1 MSRTAVIRRI
11 AGKELAD
18 HFREARHRWLF
29 GISVLLTLC
38 AILFGVIQISRLTA
52 DRNAATVMDAQIW
65 TSQGAK
71 NPHSAAHFGQYAFK
85 PWSPLVLA
93 DPGVSFYKGTAIW
106 VEAHKQNPDSFS
118 PARDRGAAGRNATL
132 SLAFVLQKMMP
143 LVIILLAFS
152 SFTKERERGTLRQLL
167 SLGVSPVDLFVGKAI
182 GFLIMLA
189 VLMVPTIL
197 GTAAALWIFRSSTE
211 FPVSDLLGR
220 TSWLAAVYALY
231 LFGWLALT
239 MAVSARSKSSGAALT
254 VLLAFWIVNSFAAP
268 RIMSDLVKK
277 RPELPT
283 ALEFQQAVAE
293 QKKKDFGHSTDQPA
307 YAAFLASVLKT
318 YGVDSVAQLPVNLRG
333 LALRKSDEVGY
344 KIYDELFSDL
354 NEKIY
359 QQDLRRSYLGLFFP
373 SLAIEHLSMGFSG
386 SDNRAHFHFISEV
399 EKHRRTI
406 QTMASEDLIYN
417 AKYGDESYTA
427 SPEMWEK
434 MPTFTYHSALVNS
447 IVSSQ
452 MPILLVLAGWTILA
466 SLFSVVS
473 IRVIK
478 PL

>member
-1 MSRTAVIRRI
+1 MSRPAVIGRI
-11 AGKELAD
+11 VSKELAD
-18 HFREARHRWLF
+18 HFREERHRWLI
-29 GISVLLTLC
+29 GVSVLLTLC

-52 DRNAATVMDAQIW
+52 DRNTATAMDAQIW
-65 TSQGAK
+65 ASQGAK

-106 VEAHKQNPDSFS
+106 VEAHKQNPDTFS

-132 SLAFVLQKMMP
+132 SLAFVLQKMLP

-152 SFTKERERGTLRQLL
+152 TFTKERERGTLRQLL
-167 SLGVSPVDLFVGKAI
+167 SLGVAPVDLFIGKAL

-189 VLMVPTIL
+189 ALLLPTIL
-197 GTAAALWIFRSSTE
+197 ATAAALWIFRASPE
-211 FPVSDLLGR
+211 FPLADLLSR
-220 TSWLAAVYALY
+220 TGWLAVVYALY
-231 LFGWLALT
+231 LLGWLALT
-239 MAVSARSKSSGAALT
+239 MAVSARSKTSGTALT
-254 VLLAFWIVNSFAAP
+254 VLIAFWIVNSFAAP
-268 RIMSDLVKK
+268 RIMSDLVKN

-283 ALEFQQAVAE
+283 ALEFQQAVAD
-293 QKKKDFGHSTDQPA
+293 QKKKDFGHSTDHPA
-307 YAAFLASVLKT
+307 YAAFVASVLKT
-318 YGVDSVAQLPVNLRG
+318 YGVDAVAKLPVNLRG

-344 KIYDELFSDL
+344 KIYDALFSEL

-359 QQDLRRSYLGLFFP
+359 QQDLRRSYPGILFP
-373 SLAIEHLSMGFSG
+373 ALAIEHLSMGFAG

-399 EKHRRTI
+399 EKHRRVI
-406 QTMASEDLIYN
+406 QTMASEDLIHN

-427 SPEMWEK
+427 SPELWAK
-434 MPTFTYHSALVNS
+434 MPTFTYHSAPVHTLVA
-447 IVSSQ
+447 SQ
-452 MPILLVLAGWTILA
+452 TPVLLVLAGWTILA

-473 IRVIK
+473 IRAIK